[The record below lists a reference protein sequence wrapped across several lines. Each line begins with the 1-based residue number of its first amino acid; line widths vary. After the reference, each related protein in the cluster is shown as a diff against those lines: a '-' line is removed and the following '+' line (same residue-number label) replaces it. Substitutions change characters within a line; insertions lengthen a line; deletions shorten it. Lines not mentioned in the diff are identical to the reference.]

1 MRTGH
6 GGQLAPRVHLPA
18 TTAALLTAALRQL
31 ALGQPENSKNGLG
44 CSKTALTTDK
54 DGERPRT
61 PSRMARATL
70 SAQHTYTS
78 SRLSARRTASAQG
91 WRRPRTPSRM
101 AWATRSAH
109 HRSWRRQ
116 LRMAHRSAHWRFR
129 QLRMASA
136 HRSWHRRPTRCKCR
150 RHCRAAS
157 RQSKP
162 VRGSARSRRPKR
174 IPAKS
179 GKTSDQRLWPL
190 G

>member
-18 TTAALLTAALRQL
+18 TTAALLTAALLRQL

-44 CSKTALTTDK
+44 CSLNRSALTTDK

-70 SAQHTYTS
+70 SAHHTYTS

-91 WRRPRTPSRM
+91 WRRPRTPSWM

-136 HRSWHRRPTRCKCR
+136 HRSAHRRPTRCKCR
-150 RHCRAAS
+150 RHCRHCRAAQ

-162 VRGSARSRRPKR
+162 V
-174 IPAKS
+174 
-179 GKTSDQRLWPL
+179 
-190 G
+190 